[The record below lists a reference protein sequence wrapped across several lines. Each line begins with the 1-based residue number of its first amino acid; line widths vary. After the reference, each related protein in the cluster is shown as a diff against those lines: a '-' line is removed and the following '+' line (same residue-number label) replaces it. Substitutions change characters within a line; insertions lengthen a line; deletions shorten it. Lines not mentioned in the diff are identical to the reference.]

1 MGVFWVPKSS
11 RWLWMRRAV
20 PVTHPHTGRPLL
32 GRVFGEDRLGAAPE
46 LHDVAEADTGPGL
59 TVVVVL
65 EDGGDCNTN
74 LY

>member
-1 MGVFWVPKSS
+1 MSVENS
-11 RWLWMRRAV
+11 V
-20 PVTHPHTGRPLL
+20 PVTHPHAGRPLL

-74 LY
+74 MY